1 MSPQGKKLDQQKVEE
16 LSKQEHLI
24 LLCGHYEGIDQRVL
38 DCIVDEEI
46 SIGDYVLTGG
56 ELPAMV
62 LIDSVSRYVEGVLKD
77 GSTTEESFSQG
88 LLEYPQYTR
97 PEVFEGQQVPDVL
110 CSGNH
115 QMIDKWRREQS
126 LKRTL
131 EKRPDLLEKV
141 DLSDEDKKILE
152 KIKRLPS
159 RGTFLLKKEVNSKM
173 DIIKSI
179 EHEQLKNKIPELKV
193 GNTVRVHVRIKEGN
207 KERIQVFEGIIIKV
221 QGGGVNQTF
230 TVRKTSYGVGV
241 EKTFLIHSP
250 LVEKVELVRVGKA
263 RRAKLYYLRDRVG
276 KAAKTKEMIG
286 ARIEN
291 REITVKE
298 DLVEEPAVE
307 EAKEEVVETPVAE
320 TTENKAE

>member
-1 MSPQGKKLDQQKVEE
+1 
-16 LSKQEHLI
+16 
-24 LLCGHYEGIDQRVL
+24 
-38 DCIVDEEI
+38 
-46 SIGDYVLTGG
+46 
-56 ELPAMV
+56 
-62 LIDSVSRYVEGVLKD
+62 
-77 GSTTEESFSQG
+77 
-88 LLEYPQYTR
+88 
-97 PEVFEGQQVPDVL
+97 
-110 CSGNH
+110 
-115 QMIDKWRREQS
+115 
-126 LKRTL
+126 
-131 EKRPDLLEKV
+131 
-141 DLSDEDKKILE
+141 
-152 KIKRLPS
+152 
-159 RGTFLLKKEVNSKM
+159 M

-263 RRAKLYYLRDRVG
+263 RRARLFYLRDRVG
-276 KAAKTKEMIG
+276 KAAKTKEMVG

-298 DLVEEPAVE
+298 
-307 EAKEEVVETPVAE
+307 EVVEAPVAE